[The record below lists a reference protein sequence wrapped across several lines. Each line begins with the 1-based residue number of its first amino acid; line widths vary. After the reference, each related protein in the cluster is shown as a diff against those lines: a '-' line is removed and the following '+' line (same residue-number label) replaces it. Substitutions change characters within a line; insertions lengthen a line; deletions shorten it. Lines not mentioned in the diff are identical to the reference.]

1 MPRGSSFDIYI
12 EEGKRLNYLFSNL
25 GRILADVK
33 HQIQLLLPRSDVY
46 LFGSAARDRYTALS
60 DIDILVISDIDD
72 LEQIDK
78 IKASLKQKYID
89 YPLEFH
95 IATKATYDKWYK
107 RFVSEEELIK
117 I

>member
-1 MPRGSSFDIYI
+1 MSRESSFDIYI
-12 EEGKRLNYLFSNL
+12 EVGELLNYLFSNL

-33 HQIQLLLPRSDVY
+33 HQVQLLLPRSEVY
-46 LFGSAARDRYTALS
+46 LFGSTARGKYTALS
-60 DIDILVISDIDD
+60 DIDILIISDIDY

-89 YPLEFH
+89 YPLEFY
-95 IATKATYDKWYK
+95 IVTRATYDKWYK
-107 RFVSEEELIK
+107 RFVSGEELIK

>member
-1 MPRGSSFDIYI
+1 LSRESSFDIYI

-33 HQIQLLLPRSDVY
+33 HQVQLLLPGSEVY
-46 LFGSAARDRYTALS
+46 LFGSAARGKYTALS
-60 DIDILVISDIDD
+60 DIDMLIISDIDD

-78 IKASLKQKYID
+78 IRASLRRKYID
-89 YPLEFH
+89 YPIEFH
-95 IATKATYDKWYK
+95 IVSKLVYDKWYK
-107 RFVSEEELIK
+107 RFIPEEELIK

>member
-1 MPRGSSFDIYI
+1 MSRGSSFDIYI

-25 GRILADVK
+25 GRILSDVK
-33 HQIQLLLPRSDVY
+33 HEVQLLLPGSEVY
-46 LFGSAARDRYTALS
+46 LFGSAARGRYTALS
-60 DIDILVISDIDD
+60 DIDILIISDIDD

-78 IKASLKQKYID
+78 IKASLKRKYLS

-95 IATKATYDKWYK
+95 IVNKPTYDKWYK
-107 RFVSEEELIK
+107 RFISEEELIK